1 MHIVTILLHSEPSC
15 SSCEKIC
22 ALSAYIVL
30 MELMMTDDEHKIPEG
45 ELALQ
50 TIAMPGDANGNG
62 DIFGGW
68 VVSQMDLAAGVTARK
83 RARGRVATV
92 AIDAMTFL
100 KPMKV
105 GDIIGCYT
113 TIEHVG
119 RSSIRIAVEVWKTD
133 DFSSLQMKLTEG
145 IFTFVAIDD
154 QGKSRSV
161 PSAVAS

>member
-1 MHIVTILLHSEPSC
+1 MSE
-15 SSCEKIC
+15 
-22 ALSAYIVL
+22 L
-30 MELMMTDDEHKIPEG
+30 DHDIPEG

-113 TIEHVG
+113 TIERVG
-119 RSSIRIAVEVWKTD
+119 RSSMRIAVEVWKTD
-133 DFSSLQMKLTEG
+133 DFSSRQMKLTTG
-145 IFTFVAIDD
+145 IFTFVAIDEL
-154 QGKSRSV
+154 GMSRLV
-161 PSAVAS
+161 PDAVVVVRS